1 MTLSE
6 LIESKSHKPL
16 AELLAC
22 GAHLSFN
29 EERYGDDYCENH
41 CPLEELRYEGI
52 RAECPGGCSECEDH
66 VKDGQRKVYAA
77 DLLIGTVLRS
87 GYESLDVEGVNE
99 PFTPDWNGYAF
110 VDWEDAYNSEKGLCA
125 GCEKSG
131 TKECPEDILS
141 VECPRSG
148 KAWAIERIAE
158 AVNEVIA

>member
-6 LIESKSHKPL
+6 LIERNSRKPL
-16 AELLAC
+16 AELLKY

-52 RAECPGGCSECEDH
+52 RVECPGGCSKYEDH
-66 VKDGQRKVYAA
+66 VRDGERKVCAG
-77 DLLIGTVLRS
+77 DLLISEVLLN
-87 GYESLDVEGVNE
+87 GYESLEVDGINE

-125 GCEKSG
+125 GCEKYG
-131 TKECPEDILS
+131 KETCPEYILS
-141 VECPRSG
+141 AECPRSG